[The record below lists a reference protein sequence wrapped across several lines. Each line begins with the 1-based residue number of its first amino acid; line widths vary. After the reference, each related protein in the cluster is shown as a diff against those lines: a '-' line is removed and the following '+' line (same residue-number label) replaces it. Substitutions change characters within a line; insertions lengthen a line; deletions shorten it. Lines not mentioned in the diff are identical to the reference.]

1 MVESFKCE
9 YMVDRPQSFFTVL
22 CKYHDKDCG
31 GRILSLRTMNEEC
44 GKCEVFLKTI
54 EGDLNG

>member
-9 YMVDRPQSFFTVL
+9 YMEDRPSSFFTVL

-31 GRILSLRTMNEEC
+31 GRILSIRTMNEEC
-44 GKCEVFLKTI
+44 SKCEIFLKSI
-54 EGDLNG
+54 EEI